1 MTIGSFTH
9 IGDANIGTVRNL
21 HVRVIDRKDVGGRYE
36 TVVYVSAH
44 DDTAAPQVAPVAVF
58 NRLFRPVA

>member
-1 MTIGSFTH
+1 MTIGDFTH

-44 DDTAAPQVAPVAVF
+44 DDAAAPQVAPVAVF